1 MLCFLLFF
9 VLFFIISSSSITSV
23 SVVFPLGLFVSWLLS
38 VPLLSVKT
46 HAVHL
51 FLAPLSFS
59 LKVRVPVMSCDSFAS
74 CLPFPTSL
82 VVFTCR

>member
-23 SVVFPLGLFVSWLLS
+23 SVVFPLGLFVSWALS

-46 HAVHL
+46 HAVYL
-51 FLAPLSFS
+51 LLAPLSFS
-59 LKVRVPVMSCDSFAS
+59 LKVPVMSCDSFAS

-82 VVFTCR
+82 VVFTCW